1 MDIRYREFAPSP
13 ALASVI
19 DRIWV
24 SETEGN
30 ADELTPVQ
38 TCLPLGMIEWIIQIK
53 GGPIIGCNDG
63 NIIRYPTN
71 YFIGLMTTF
80 ASWQMY
86 GQSKVIGIR
95 MKPEGA
101 IRLLGQPLAELSGCS
116 VDAENFIHKKELSIL
131 DRLME
136 MENTTSQIGLL
147 EAFMHHHLM
156 AKTGKDNYFTDVF
169 ANLRLINSSFSS
181 KEIANQF
188 FLSERQMQRL
198 YKDQLGVSPKTYE
211 RILRFSRA
219 VEKIRKKE
227 KPNWSS
233 LAYQL
238 GYSDQ
243 AHLIREFKSY
253 SGMTPSLF

>member
-1 MDIRYREFAPSP
+1 MNISHQEFSPSP

-24 SETEGN
+24 SETADH
-30 ADELTPVQ
+30 ADELSPMQ
-38 TCLPLGMIEWIIQIK
+38 NCLPLGMIEWIIQIK
-53 GGPIIGCNDG
+53 GKPIIGWYKG
-63 NIIRYPTN
+63 TRVTYPTN

-80 ASWQMY
+80 ARWQMY

-101 IRLLGQPLAELSGCS
+101 IRMLRQPIAELTGSS
-116 VDAENFIHKKELSIL
+116 VEAHNFIHRKELSIL

-136 MENTTSQIGLL
+136 MEDTTSQISLL

-156 AKTGKDNYFTDVF
+156 AGNVKDNYFADVF
-169 ANLRLINSSFSS
+169 AHMRSVNSSFST
-181 KEIANQF
+181 KEIADRF

-219 VEKIRKKE
+219 VETIRKNE
-227 KPNWSS
+227 HPNWSS

-243 AHLIREFKSY
+243 AHLIRDFKSY
-253 SGMTPSLF
+253 SGMTPALF